1 MKSKLNLPD
10 VYPWLIFIG
19 GVLGL
24 IASLIL
30 VHDTLAIAQNT
41 HYVPSCNLNPIIS
54 CGDVITF
61 KGDSIFG
68 LPYSFYGVAAFGM
81 LVAAGAG
88 MIAKANFEKWYWA
101 ILQLATTIGLISA
114 YYLLFKS
121 IYDIHA
127 LCPFCL
133 SIDVI
138 TTTIFWYTTL
148 RNIDRG
154 MFAKI
159 ELIKQKPYAFVRR
172 HHLDIL
178 LLWFM
183 LVVIFILHH
192 FWYYYGKHL

>member
-1 MKSKLNLPD
+1 MKSGLSLAK
-10 VYPWLIFIG
+10 VYPWLLVIG
-19 GVLGL
+19 GLLGL

-30 VHDTLAIAQNT
+30 VHDTLAIAANP
-41 HYVPSCNLNPIIS
+41 HYIPSCNLNPVVS

-68 LPYSFYGVAAFGM
+68 LPYPVYGVAVFGM
-81 LVAAGAG
+81 LVAIGAGAL
-88 MIAKANFEKWYWA
+88 AKATYAKWYWA
-101 ILQLATTIGLISA
+101 FMQLGVSVGIISA
-114 YYLLFKS
+114 YYLLYKS

-133 SIDVI
+133 SVDVI

-148 RNIDRG
+148 RNTDQG
-154 MFAKI
+154 MFSKI
-159 ELIKQKPYAFVRR
+159 KLRKGKGYSFVRR

-178 LLWFM
+178 LLWFALM
-183 LVVIFILHH
+183 VVFILHH